1 MRKPADFNHHRA
13 TIGDLSLH
21 YVREGAGRPVFLLH
35 GWPGFW
41 WEWHR
46 NSGPLSR
53 DFDVIVPDMR
63 GFGDSDKPPFER
75 IDLYHMDHV
84 VEDTQRLL
92 DHLGIETVSLVGHDF
107 GAVLVHKFI
116 RRHPDRV
123 DRAVVVN
130 PIVPGFDELYLSP
143 GNFHES
149 WYAAFH
155 MLDMAVELVSSS
167 RDACRTYFRH
177 FLNHWSYNRTL
188 FDGDLLEAY
197 VDNYMRPG
205 NIQGGF
211 NFYRPPEPWS
221 DLDRTISAMPMLFLQ
236 GMADP
241 CIPSKWSD
249 LVTRWYIDFSI
260 EYVPD
265 AGHFL
270 IIEKSELFNDR
281 TRRFLSD

>member
-1 MRKPADFNHHRA
+1 MRKPDEFQHHHVRLD
-13 TIGDLSLH
+13 GLSLH
-21 YVREGAGRPVFLLH
+21 YVREGAGPPVLLLH

-46 NSGPLSR
+46 NIGPLAH

-63 GFGDSDKPPFER
+63 GFGDSEKPPLDR
-75 IDLYHMDHV
+75 SDLYHMDHA
-84 VEDTQRLL
+84 VEDTRRLL
-92 DHLGIETVSLVGHDF
+92 DHLGIEKVSLVGHDF
-107 GAVLVHKFI
+107 GAVLLHKFI
-116 RRHPDRV
+116 RRHPHRI

-149 WYAAFH
+149 WYAVFH

-167 RDACRTYFRH
+167 REACRIYFRH
-177 FLNHWSYNRTL
+177 FLNHWSYDKSF
-188 FDGDLLEAY
+188 FDGELLDTY
-197 VDNYMRPG
+197 VDNYMKPG
-205 NIQGGF
+205 NIHGGF
-211 NFYRPPEPWS
+211 NAYRPPEPWN

-249 LVTRWYIDFSI
+249 LVTRWYTNFSI
-260 EYVPD
+260 EYVAD

-270 IIEKSELFNDR
+270 ILEKADLLNDR
-281 TRRFLSD
+281 VRRFLSG